1 MTKIFLVRHGVTEY
15 NQSLRLQG
23 SSDIPLNAAGID
35 QAAKAREFF
44 KDESIDIML
53 SSPLS
58 RAYKTAEIIN
68 EHHNLEIEV
77 FDELKEQYF
86 GPLEGEHIENIRLR
100 YPQGDLPGVESFGA
114 LTERTRRIM
123 DYIERH
129 HMGKNVMITAHS
141 RTIKSFLSMYTGE
154 IHMVLTKLDN
164 CSLSM
169 IEQRGD
175 DWVVTD
181 YNINTQY

>member
-1 MTKIFLVRHGVTEY
+1 MTKIFLVRHGVTEF

-23 SSDIPLNAAGID
+23 SSDIPLNASGID
-35 QAAKAREFF
+35 QAKKAREFF
-44 KDESIDIML
+44 KDENIEIML

-68 EHHNLEIEV
+68 EHHNLDIKV

-100 YPQGDLPGVESFGA
+100 YPQGDLPGAESFKS
-114 LTERTRRIM
+114 LTGRTRRM
-123 DYIERH
+123 MAYIEEH
-129 HMGKNVMITAHS
+129 HMGKNVMVTAHS

-154 IHMVLTKLDN
+154 VHMVLTKLDN

-169 IEQRGD
+169 IEHHDD
-175 DWVVTD
+175 DWIVTA
-181 YNINTQY
+181 YNINTQN